1 MRVNRN
7 NAEFFTLKENTAEL
21 ADPYFDVFVDVKTV
35 SPALADRI
43 AKEIMTAKML
53 YLDSLVEMGF
63 CSRRWS
69 GNEKI
74 TVSLHIQI
82 SKRKYNYELY
92 VNILDR
98 ENDYND
104 TSLCME
110 LDLSEYEAEMKSLAL
125 NAAVKAIM

>member
-21 ADPYFDVFVDVKTV
+21 FEPYFDIFVDVKTV
-35 SPALADRI
+35 SSALADRI
-43 AKEIMTAKML
+43 SKAIEMAKML
-53 YLDSLVEMGF
+53 HLDSIAQGGYF
-63 CSRRWS
+63 KPWS
-69 GNEKI
+69 GNEE
-74 TVSLHIQI
+74 VSVCLHIVI
-82 SKRKYNYELY
+82 ENHTYTYEVC

-110 LDLSEYEAEMKSLAL
+110 LDLSEYESEMKSLAL
-125 NAAVKAIM
+125 NAVVKAIM

>member
-7 NAEFFTLKENTAEL
+7 NAEFFTLKENTEEL
-21 ADPYFDVFVDVKTV
+21 FEPYFDIFVDVKTV

-43 AKEIMTAKML
+43 SKAIEMAKML
-53 YLDSLVEMGF
+53 HLDSIAQGGYF
-63 CSRRWS
+63 KPWS
-69 GNEKI
+69 GNEE
-74 TVSLHIQI
+74 VSVCLHIVI
-82 SKRKYNYELY
+82 ENHTYTYEVC

-110 LDLSEYEAEMKSLAL
+110 LDLSEYESEMKSLAL
-125 NAAVKAIM
+125 NAVVKAIM

>member
-21 ADPYFDVFVDVKTV
+21 FEPYFDIFVDVKTV
-35 SPALADRI
+35 SPVLADRI
-43 AKEIMTAKML
+43 SKAIEMAKML
-53 YLDSLVEMGF
+53 HLDSIAQGGYF
-63 CSRRWS
+63 KPWS
-69 GNEKI
+69 GNEE
-74 TVSLHIQI
+74 VSVCLHIVI
-82 SKRKYNYELY
+82 ENHTYTYEVC

-110 LDLSEYEAEMKSLAL
+110 LDLSEYESEMKSLAL
-125 NAAVKAIM
+125 NAVVKAIM

>member
-35 SPALADRI
+35 SPALAGRI
-43 AKEIMTAKML
+43 EKEIMTAKML
-53 YLDSLVEMGF
+53 YLDSLVKIGL
-63 CSRRWS
+63 CRRWS

-74 TVSLHIQI
+74 SVSLHIQI

>member
-53 YLDSLVEMGF
+53 YLDSLVKIG
-63 CSRRWS
+63 RLGHWS
-69 GNEKI
+69 GNEEV

-82 SKRKYNYELY
+82 SKHKYNYELC
-92 VNILDR
+92 VCVLDR
-98 ENDYND
+98 ENEDNE
-104 TSLCME
+104 TALWIE
-110 LDLSEYEAEMKSLAL
+110 LDLSEYESEMKSLAL
-125 NAAVKAIM
+125 NAVVKAIM

>member
-21 ADPYFDVFVDVKTV
+21 FEPYFDIFVDVKTV

-43 AKEIMTAKML
+43 SKAIEMAKML
-53 YLDSLVEMGF
+53 HLDSIAQGGYF
-63 CSRRWS
+63 KPWS
-69 GNEKI
+69 GNEE
-74 TVSLHIQI
+74 VSVCLHIVI
-82 SKRKYNYELY
+82 ENHTYTYEVC

-125 NAAVKAIM
+125 NAVVKATM